1 LAGVYARGGEWAEG
15 VFSVIDSVSAATALG
30 QTLVRS
36 KKKQIGKPP
45 TDGKQP
51 QRKRKVGVVGRLSLR
66 MEEEEEEHGGLDR
79 VASHRMQRRL
89 LYYSALLCSTLL
101 YHHHGKVVR
110 RLKTEGLARARSHTT
125 ADVQHLAST

>member
-1 LAGVYARGGEWAEG
+1 MGSTELHHIEC
-15 VFSVIDSVSAATALG
+15 SD
-30 QTLVRS
+30 
-36 KKKQIGKPP
+36 
-45 TDGKQP
+45 
-51 QRKRKVGVVGRLSLR
+51 
-66 MEEEEEEHGGLDR
+66 
-79 VASHRMQRRL
+79 RL